1 MQDQMEQLDAMFK
14 QDKYFKEPTVESIVR
29 VMPPDIANQL
39 PPTLEEDRRNM
50 WYTILT
56 NIADIPEESPEDI
69 FQRQLEDFER
79 DYYADM
85 ERRLTTGEAQPTP
98 EQLYSM
104 RLSYDKW
111 AEENLAG
118 VENAAEQEAATNRA
132 FLDIMNDKDRYRYTL
147 TSDSVTNTVN
157 NMTDD
162 LMLTRAL
169 YLKTSDVPIYEE
181 VLGQFSEEASAGIAG
196 ASVGAPIGASVGGVI
211 GATATGYVGSEVA
224 ISAFRRAK
232 MGLGS
237 ASVNVIGERFL
248 TEYEELVNKHLPKQQ
263 LNQEINKLVDSYFT
277 PDNREYWGDMATVI
291 LTGRRDFLDMGPITG
306 LLIQGGLKVFGKG
319 ISAIKGAKSTRE
331 ALANDRKVLDDL
343 DNYHNQVDN
352 GEEVPVYEGE
362 VVAPS
367 ELKVADNHDVN
378 TALSE
383 ETALEEASRYSY
395 VNYDTP
401 SGFQIKGVK
410 DNETGDTAYFGGF
423 RRIASGT
430 AEQRR
435 VMRLADVEDEI
446 GTPRGVI
453 DTDETLENY
462 GVIYLGDGANNT
474 GTFESVQGAEKFLS
488 RWYDEFKENEVPII
502 FQQGP
507 NRYVVGAVTV
517 PPSIARKAPFK
528 VEKYD
533 GVDVLFYGKGKKGE
547 GVTLKG
553 ARNKYSELG
562 GKLKWSENTE
572 EFPYEAGTVLPDK
585 VKVSLDDVIVDAADS
600 DPLISDLVR
609 DISAGKTKSKIKADA
624 KQGVEQM
631 TKDIA
636 TTEKEINKL
645 KKLIPADRYDAIKK
659 DAGEWDNPF
668 AETNKNRYKKKREQS
683 LYEYFIQLNYYNNIK
698 KDSERVLEFDL
709 DRFKKWKPDLRIV
722 EGSGKDKYHVREVRK
737 YEQFD

>member
-1 MQDQMEQLDAMFK
+1 M
-14 QDKYFKEPTVESIVR
+14 
-29 VMPPDIANQL
+29 
-39 PPTLEEDRRNM
+39 
-50 WYTILT
+50 
-56 NIADIPEESPEDI
+56 
-69 FQRQLEDFER
+69 
-79 DYYADM
+79 
-85 ERRLTTGEAQPTP
+85 
-98 EQLYSM
+98 
-104 RLSYDKW
+104 
-111 AEENLAG
+111 
-118 VENAAEQEAATNRA
+118 
-132 FLDIMNDKDRYRYTL
+132 
-147 TSDSVTNTVN
+147 
-157 NMTDD
+157 
-162 LMLTRAL
+162 
-169 YLKTSDVPIYEE
+169 
-181 VLGQFSEEASAGIAG
+181 
-196 ASVGAPIGASVGGVI
+196 
-211 GATATGYVGSEVA
+211 
-224 ISAFRRAK
+224 
-232 MGLGS
+232 
-237 ASVNVIGERFL
+237 
-248 TEYEELVNKHLPKQQ
+248 
-263 LNQEINKLVDSYFT
+263 
-277 PDNREYWGDMATVI
+277 
-291 LTGRRDFLDMGPITG
+291 
-306 LLIQGGLKVFGKG
+306 KVY
-319 ISAIKGAKSTRE
+319 
-331 ALANDRKVLDDL
+331 KVLKSF
-343 DNYHNQVDN
+343 YQ
-352 GEEVPVYEGE
+352 
-362 VVAPS
+362 
-367 ELKVADNHDVN
+367 
-378 TALSE
+378 
-383 ETALEEASRYSY
+383 
-395 VNYDTP
+395 
-401 SGFQIKGVK
+401 
-410 DNETGDTAYFGGF
+410 
-423 RRIASGT
+423 
-430 AEQRR
+430 
-435 VMRLADVEDEI
+435 
-446 GTPRGVI
+446 
-453 DTDETLENY
+453 
-462 GVIYLGDGANNT
+462 
-474 GTFESVQGAEKFLS
+474 
-488 RWYDEFKENEVPII
+488 EFKENEVPII

-683 LYEYFIQLNYYNNIK
+683 LYEYFVQLNYYNNIK